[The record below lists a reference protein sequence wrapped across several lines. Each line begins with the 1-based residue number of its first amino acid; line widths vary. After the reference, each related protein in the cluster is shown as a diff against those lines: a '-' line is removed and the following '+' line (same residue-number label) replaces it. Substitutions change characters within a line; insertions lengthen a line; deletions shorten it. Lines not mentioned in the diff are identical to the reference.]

1 MGFVLSALPMHF
13 PPPAIDPADTGDL
26 LRRAAAVAERCAAH
40 AAGRDRLAAGPPDG
54 ATPGFPTEEFGW
66 IADAGLLAS
75 ALPRELGGA
84 GLQAGAG
91 TMLPLLRLLK
101 HVGRGCLPAGRIY
114 EGHVNALQ
122 LLALFGS
129 PAQLAR
135 AADDVHGHR
144 RIFGVWNAEE
154 TGGVRLTEAGAGRWR
169 LEGSKLFCS
178 GAGHVARPIVT
189 GRLPGGGWQM
199 CLVPM
204 DRLSPPM
211 DYGWWQPVGMEATV
225 SAAVDFTGIELGPED
240 LIGPPDAYY
249 RDPWFNGGAIRFAA
263 VQLGGAEALY
273 DAARGYLQALGRTD
287 HPAQRLRGAQM
298 AMAIESGNLWLQG
311 AAAAW
316 ERPLEEAPAIATYAA
331 MTRTAVEAISQ
342 DVIRETERTVGARG
356 MMRPCPFGRMVRDL
370 TMYLRQPA
378 PDAVVERIGRHVLE
392 EAGPAS
398 AMWPSGL

>member
-1 MGFVLSALPMHF
+1 MHS
-13 PPPAIDPADTGDL
+13 PPPATAPTDTGEL
-26 LRRAAAVAERCAAH
+26 LRRAAAVADRCAQQ
-40 AAGRDRLAAGPPDG
+40 AAGRDRLTAGPTDG
-54 ATPGFPTEEFGW
+54 AAPGFPTEEFGW
-66 IADAGLLAS
+66 IADAGLLAA

-84 GLQAGAG
+84 GLHAGAG

-101 HVGRGCLPAGRIY
+101 HVGRGSLPTGRIY

-122 LLALFGS
+122 LIALFGS
-129 PAQLAR
+129 SAQLAR
-135 AADDVHGHR
+135 AAEDVHDHR

-154 TGGVRLTEAGAGRWR
+154 TGGVRLAEAGAGRWR

-204 DRLSPPM
+204 DRISPPM

-273 DAARGYLQALGRTD
+273 DAARGSLQALGRTD
-287 HPAQRLRGAQM
+287 HPAQRLRASQM

-316 ERPLEEAPAIATYAA
+316 ERPPEDAPAIATYAA

-356 MMRPCPFGRMVRDL
+356 MMRPAPFGRLVRDL

-378 PDAVVERIGRHVLE
+378 PDAVIERIGRHVLE
-392 EAGPAS
+392 EACRAS
-398 AMWPSGL
+398 AMWPSGQ